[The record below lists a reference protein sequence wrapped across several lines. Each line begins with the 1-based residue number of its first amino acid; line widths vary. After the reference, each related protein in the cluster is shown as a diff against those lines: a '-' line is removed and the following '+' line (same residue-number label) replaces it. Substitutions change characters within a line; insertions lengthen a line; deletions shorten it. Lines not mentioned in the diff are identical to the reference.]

1 MEFFATSHG
10 KGPVDAISGTV
21 KWLVNNNIIR
31 RVDDAESF
39 FNSLVTCNTKT
50 KSCYISSNNIN
61 SIAEKDLQIISSNVS
76 ALNGIF
82 TSHQIKTVNGHTEIW
97 PYSQALCDINPLSNI
112 ETKNIEKENFVGVSL
127 TKEVT
132 VGSFIVYYYIPYLF
146 SSSSSADTLV
156 SRKFVADVLTNAKE
170 NDTEIEYGSA
180 VSKKRIKFIGND
192 KGSISKYSI
201 LAILPQ
207 PNYMRGV
214 YEFLDELEIDVFW

>member
-1 MEFFATSHG
+1 MISDDLHHCKDSITVFIEILQNIVKPHDHNINKLYDQNLLLLDCFGLKAGSIRKYSMEFFATSHG

-82 TSHQIKTVNGHTEIW
+82 TSH
-97 PYSQALCDINPLSNI
+97 
-112 ETKNIEKENFVGVSL
+112 
-127 TKEVT
+127 
-132 VGSFIVYYYIPYLF
+132 
-146 SSSSSADTLV
+146 
-156 SRKFVADVLTNAKE
+156 
-170 NDTEIEYGSA
+170 
-180 VSKKRIKFIGND
+180 
-192 KGSISKYSI
+192 
-201 LAILPQ
+201 
-207 PNYMRGV
+207 
-214 YEFLDELEIDVFW
+214 